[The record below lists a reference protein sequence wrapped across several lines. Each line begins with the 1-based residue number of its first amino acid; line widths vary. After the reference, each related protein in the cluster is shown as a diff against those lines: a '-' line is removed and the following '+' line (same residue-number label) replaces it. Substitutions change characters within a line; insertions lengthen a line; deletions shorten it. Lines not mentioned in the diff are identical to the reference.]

1 MKTNNQTIFVLSRPL
16 FWVLLALNLVVLLW
30 IKQHTGDFFGW
41 NPVDLN
47 KDKLFELK
55 SMLAITQ
62 FVLIALTLDQF
73 LRRAIVHFN
82 ELSDDRHVPAI
93 LVQVM
98 SVTVFVA
105 IGLCAY
111 VGLYDHNFTYLLAS
125 IGALSVGILYILK
138 DVGHQVICGIT
149 LQADHIVS
157 VDDWIELK
165 EDGAT
170 EYLQV
175 VELDYRMVVLKNDHG
190 QLIRVYN
197 HEFTEMHFINLSK
210 QKPGVG
216 SPRQL
221 EIQVSARN
229 NPDRV
234 LRIMDLALKHVVHSN
249 HEFLPKFSCFVSKIE
264 EGVITYLVWYKT
276 EIDTAP
282 FETNGAILLCMTR
295 FFKAAG
301 INLNRFETQ
310 HPSENHTD
318 TQSRLLDCYGLG
330 ILKLLSH
337 EQIATIGQSVNV
349 LHYYADHHV
358 IEKGAQED
366 WMYIISEGCLEVKIA
381 DQHGEQKVVATLWPG
396 DFVGEMSMLTGAP
409 RAADVFAKADTVL
422 VQITKEDIAPLLDS
436 NPKLVKQFSDIL
448 AQRVAQNE
456 VFASSDGQAARVA
469 EESKSITTKI
479 LNFFFKKK

>member
-301 INLNRFETQ
+301 INLNRFETC
-310 HPSENHTD
+310 
-318 TQSRLLDCYGLG
+318 LLYTSD
-330 ILKLLSH
+330 
-337 EQIATIGQSVNV
+337 
-349 LHYYADHHV
+349 
-358 IEKGAQED
+358 
-366 WMYIISEGCLEVKIA
+366 
-381 DQHGEQKVVATLWPG
+381 
-396 DFVGEMSMLTGAP
+396 
-409 RAADVFAKADTVL
+409 AAD
-422 VQITKEDIAPLLDS
+422 E
-436 NPKLVKQFSDIL
+436 
-448 AQRVAQNE
+448 
-456 VFASSDGQAARVA
+456 
-469 EESKSITTKI
+469 
-479 LNFFFKKK
+479 